1 MGAFVYYGNGL
12 ATTEFRHLTIVRKV
26 NMPEY
31 RQYPDSAPGGRHA
44 QQRTSRG
51 AAPQARGKAQPGA
64 YRPAT
69 VQHAAYRPAQQAA
82 RRPVGGGSPYQ
93 QHQHP
98 GPGRGKKK
106 GGPWRVVFWIAIVV
120 FVVALAAL
128 GAIGFSYW
136 QGQQTYQSV
145 AEEGF
150 TPPDDIAAAPL
161 EEFTV
166 DWDALKAINPDTVGW
181 IYIPGTVVNYPIVQ
195 TTDDVKYLTHD
206 FKGSEGWIAT
216 FGAIFLSAE
225 NASDFSDPNNIIYGH
240 HLNDGSMF
248 ACLADF
254 GDAAQFEEHRTVYVL
269 TPEGNYQLNTFS
281 LVHVD
286 ADDPLAQTQFADED
300 ERVAYVQDKI
310 DRSVV
315 TASDIPEAAG
325 IAHTFALAT
334 CDNLPSD
341 GRYVLYS
348 YVVATT
354 VGQDGGDVVDPE
366 AAAAVDSA
374 EQEIAS

>member
-1 MGAFVYYGNGL
+1 MS
-12 ATTEFRHLTIVRKV
+12 
-26 NMPEY
+26 EY
-31 RQYPDSAPGGRHA
+31 RQHPGPAPSGRPA
-44 QQRTSRG
+44 QQRVPRG
-51 AAPQARGKAQPGA
+51 AAPDVRAGAQPGA

-69 VQHAAYRPAQQAA
+69 AQHAAYRSAQPAQ
-82 RRPVGGGSPYQ
+82 RRSAGGGGYPYRQQPTYQ
-93 QHQHP
+93 QP
-98 GPGRGKKK
+98 GSGRPRKKS
-106 GGPWRVVFWIAIVV
+106 GPWRVVFWIALVV

-136 QGQQTYQSV
+136 QGQQTYNDV
-145 AEEGF
+145 AREGF
-150 TPPDDIAAAPL
+150 TPPDALSATSLAD
-161 EEFTV
+161 FTV

-195 TTDDVKYLTHD
+195 AADDEKYLTHD

-216 FGAIFLSAE
+216 FGAIFLAAE
-225 NASDFSDPNNIIYGH
+225 NSSDFSDPNNIIYGH

-248 ACLADF
+248 ACVADF
-254 GDAAQFEEHRTVYVL
+254 SDAAQFNDHRTVYIL
-269 TPEGNYQLNTFS
+269 TPEGNYELSTFA
-281 LVHVD
+281 LVHVA
-286 ADDPLAQTQFADED
+286 ADDPLAQMRFADED

-315 TASDIPEAAG
+315 PASDIPAASD
-325 IAHTFALAT
+325 IKHTFALAT

-348 YVVATT
+348 YVKAST
-354 VGQDGGDVVDPE
+354 VGEGDGDVIDPDAV
-366 AAAAVDSA
+366 AAIDSA